1 MIIFK
6 FSLLDWLIVAI
17 LVYSIAIS
25 WFKGFVR
32 EVLGLITVLAAVLLA
47 AWFYRG
53 VGGLFKDVVR
63 TENIALFLGFSLI
76 FVMTLLV
83 GFITIW
89 LVAKFMKFAKFD
101 WADRLLGAAFGFIRG
116 WVFSAAVLLALTA
129 FEIQTEKL
137 KNSELAPYF
146 LPGSR
151 VIAVMTPYE
160 MKAKFL
166 VGYRALERWWRQ
178 Q

>member
-6 FSLLDWLIVAI
+6 LSLIDWLILAI
-17 LVYSIAIS
+17 LVYSIVIS
-25 WFKGFVR
+25 WLKGFVR
-32 EVLGLITVLAAVLLA
+32 EVMGLITVLAAVLLA

-53 VGGLFKDVVR
+53 AGRLFKDVVR
-63 TENIALFLGFSLI
+63 TENLALFFGFSLI
-76 FVMTLLV
+76 FVVT
-83 GFITIW
+83 
-89 LVAKFMKFAKFD
+89 LVAGFVISWLIARSMKFAKLE

-116 WVFSAAVLLALTA
+116 WLIAAAILLALTA
-129 FEIQTEKL
+129 FEVQTERV

-151 VIAVMTPYE
+151 VIAIMTPYE
-160 MKAKFL
+160 IKAKFL
-166 VGYRALERWWRQ
+166 VGYRALDRWWRQ

>member
-6 FSLLDWLIVAI
+6 FSLLDWIILLI
-17 LVYSIAIS
+17 LVYSTAVS
-25 WFKGFVR
+25 LFKGFVR
-32 EVLGLITVLAAVLLA
+32 EALGLITVLAGVLLA
-47 AWFYRG
+47 AWSYRS
-53 VGGLFKDVVR
+53 VASLFKDVVK
-63 TENIALFLGFSLI
+63 TENLALFFGFSVI
-76 FVMTLLV
+76 FLVTLLA
-83 GFITIW
+83 GFVTIW
-89 LVAKFMKFAKFD
+89 LITRFMKFAKLQ

-116 WVFSAAVLLALTA
+116 WVIGAVILLALTA
-129 FEIQTEKL
+129 FEVQTERL
-137 KNSELAPYF
+137 RNSELAPYF

-178 Q
+178 P